1 MNEENITME
10 ELLKN
15 YDVKRIYEG
24 DILKGKVIEVTDKEV
39 TVNIGYAFDGV
50 IPKEEL
56 TYEDL
61 NPLDV
66 VKVDDEIEVYVM
78 SPNDGD
84 GYVLLSRVKAL
95 SITENDDIEEAYKS
109 GNPINVRVKE
119 EVKGGLVATY
129 GSLRIFIPASQA
141 SRERLELS
149 TLVGKNIE
157 VKIIEL
163 DFNNRKIVASRRAI
177 EEEVYEKNKKAIW
190 KTLKSGEKKLGVVTN
205 IVKYGAFVDIGGV
218 EGLIHINDLAWER
231 VYNVEDVVKVGDN
244 VEVFIGEVDTKKE
257 RLSLILIL
265 KDVAKEP
272 WELHGDSLKE
282 GEIFEGKV
290 VRLTNFGAFVEI
302 LPGIEGLV
310 HITEI
315 TDENIAKPSEVL
327 KVGQKVKVKI
337 LNVDK
342 NEKKLSLT
350 IKDAIEK
357 SNEYMQ
363 YNDSDEGVTLG
374 DLFKDFK
381 F

>member
-10 ELLKN
+10 ELLKD

-39 TVNIGYAFDGV
+39 IVNIGYAFDGV

-78 SPNDGD
+78 SPNDGE

-95 SITENDDIEEAYKS
+95 SITEKDDIEEAYKS
-109 GNPINVRVKE
+109 GKSIKVRIKE
-119 EVKGGLVATY
+119 EVKGGLVASY

-141 SRERLELS
+141 SRERIELS
-149 TLVGKNIE
+149 TLVSKNIE

-163 DFNNRKIVASRRAI
+163 NFDNRKIVASRKAI
-177 EEEVYEKNKKAIW
+177 EEEEYEKNKKSIW
-190 KTLKSGEKKLGVVTN
+190 KTLKSGEKKSGVVTN

-231 VYNVEDVVKVGDN
+231 VYNVEDVVKVGDK
-244 VEVFIGEVDTKKE
+244 VEVFIGDVDSKRE
-257 RLSLILIL
+257 RLSLIL

-272 WELHGDSLKE
+272 WEVHGDSLKE

-315 TDENIAKPSEVL
+315 TDSNIAKPSEVL

-357 SNEYMQ
+357 NSEYMQ
-363 YNDSDEGVTLG
+363 YNDSDVGVTIG
-374 DLFKDFK
+374 DLFKLI
-381 F
+381 

>member
-1 MNEENITME
+1 MDENVTME
-10 ELLKN
+10 ELLKD

-95 SITENDDIEEAYKS
+95 SITEKDDIEEAYKS

-149 TLVGKNIE
+149 TLVGRNIE

-177 EEEVYEKNKKAIW
+177 EEEVYEKNKKEIW
-190 KTLKSGEKKLGVVTN
+190 KTLKSGEKKSGVVTN

-257 RLSLILIL
+257 RLSLIL

>member
-10 ELLKN
+10 ELLKS
-15 YDVKRIYEG
+15 YDVKRIHEG

-39 TVNIGYAFDGV
+39 IVNIGYAFDGV

-66 VKVDDEIEVYVM
+66 VKKDDEIEVYVV
-78 SPNDGD
+78 SPNDGE

-95 SITENDDIEEAYKS
+95 SVTEKDDIEEAYKS
-109 GNPINVRVKE
+109 GNPIIVRVKE
-119 EVKGGLVATY
+119 EVKGGLVASY

-141 SRERLELS
+141 SRERIDLS
-149 TLVGKNIE
+149 TLIGKNIE

-163 DFNNRKIVASRRAI
+163 DFNNRKIVASRRAV
-177 EEEVYEKNKKAIW
+177 EELEYAKNKKEIW
-190 KTLKSGEKKLGVVTN
+190 KTLKSGEKKSGVVTN

-231 VYNVEDVVKVGDN
+231 VYNVEDVVKVGDK
-244 VEVFIGEVDTKKE
+244 VEVFIGEIDSKKE
-257 RLSLILIL
+257 RLSLIL

-272 WELHGDSLKE
+272 WEVHGDSLKE
-282 GEIFEGKV
+282 GKIFEGKV

-315 TDENIAKPSEVL
+315 TDSNIAKPSEVL
-327 KVGQKVKVKI
+327 TVGEKVKVKI
-337 LNVDK
+337 LNADK

-350 IKDAIEK
+350 IKDAVEK
-357 SNEYMQ
+357 NNEYMQ
-363 YNDSDEGVTLG
+363 YNDSDEGITLG

>member
-95 SITENDDIEEAYKS
+95 SITEKDDIEEAYKS

-149 TLVGKNIE
+149 TLVGRNIE

-190 KTLKSGEKKLGVVTN
+190 KTLKSGEKKSGVVTN

-257 RLSLILIL
+257 RLSLIL

>member
-149 TLVGKNIE
+149 TLVGRNIE

-190 KTLKSGEKKLGVVTN
+190 KTLKSGEKKSGVVTN

-231 VYNVEDVVKVGDN
+231 VYNVEDVVKVGDK
-244 VEVFIGEVDTKKE
+244 VEVFIGEIDTKKE
-257 RLSLILIL
+257 RLSLIL

-315 TDENIAKPSEVL
+315 TDSNIAKPSEVL
-327 KVGQKVKVKI
+327 TVGQKVKVKI

>member
-56 TYEDL
+56 TYEYL

-95 SITENDDIEEAYKS
+95 SITEKDDIEEAYKS

-141 SRERLELS
+141 SREKLELS

-190 KTLKSGEKKLGVVTN
+190 KTLKSGEKKSGVVTN

-257 RLSLILIL
+257 RLSLIL

-272 WELHGDSLKE
+272 WEVHGDSLKE
-282 GEIFEGKV
+282 GGIFEGKV

-302 LPGIEGLV
+302 LPGIEGLA

-327 KVGQKVKVKI
+327 KVGQNVKVKI

>member
-1 MNEENITME
+1 METME
-10 ELLKN
+10 DLLKE

-24 DILKGKVIEVTDKEV
+24 DILKGRVIEVTDKEV

-56 TYEDL
+56 TYDDL

-66 VKVDDEIEVYVM
+66 VKKDDEIEVYVI
-78 SPNDGD
+78 SPNDGE
-84 GYVLLSRVKAL
+84 GYVLLSRVRAL
-95 SITENDDIEEAYKS
+95 SITEKDDIEEAYNSGKS
-109 GNPINVRVKE
+109 IKVRVKE
-119 EVKGGLVATY
+119 EVKGGLVANY

-141 SRERLELS
+141 GRERIELS
-149 TLVGKNIE
+149 TLTGKSLE

-163 DFNNRKIVASRRAI
+163 DFDNRKIVGSRRAVED
-177 EEEVYEKNKKAIW
+177 EEYAKNKKEIW
-190 KTLKSGEKKLGVVTN
+190 KTLKSGEKKSGVVTN
-205 IVKYGAFVDIGGV
+205 IVKYGAFVDIGGI
-218 EGLIHINDLAWER
+218 EGLVHINDLAWER
-231 VYNVEDVVKVGDN
+231 VYNVEDVVKVGDK
-244 VEVFIGEVDTKKE
+244 VEVFIGELDPKRE
-257 RLSLILIL
+257 RISLIL

-272 WELHGDSLKE
+272 WEVHGDSLKE

-315 TDENIAKPSEVL
+315 TDQNIAKPSEVL
-327 KVGQKVKVKI
+327 EAGQKVKVKI
-337 LNVDK
+337 LNVNK

-350 IKDAIEK
+350 IKDALEK

-363 YNDSDEGVTLG
+363 YNDSDEGLTLG
-374 DLFKDFK
+374 DLFKDLK
-381 F
+381 L

>member
-119 EVKGGLVATY
+119 EVKGGLVANY

-149 TLVGKNIE
+149 TLVGRNIE

-190 KTLKSGEKKLGVVTN
+190 KTLKSGEKKSGVVTN

-257 RLSLILIL
+257 RLSLIL

>member
-61 NPLDV
+61 NPFDV
-66 VKVDDEIEVYVM
+66 VKKDDEIEVYVV
-78 SPNDGD
+78 SPNDGE

-95 SITENDDIEEAYKS
+95 SVTEKDDIEEAYKR
-109 GNPINVRVKE
+109 GNPIKVRVKE
-119 EVKGGLVATY
+119 EVKGGLVASY

-141 SRERLELS
+141 SRERVELS
-149 TLVGKNIE
+149 TLVGKNIK

-163 DFNNRKIVASRRAI
+163 DFNNRKIVASRRAV
-177 EEEVYEKNKKAIW
+177 EELEYAKNKKAIW
-190 KTLKSGEKKLGVVTN
+190 KTLKSGEKKIGVVTN

-231 VYNVEDVVKVGDN
+231 VYNVEDVVKVGDK
-244 VEVFIGEVDTKKE
+244 VEVFIGEIDTKKE
-257 RLSLILIL
+257 RLSLIL

-282 GEIFEGKV
+282 GEVFEGKV

-315 TDENIAKPSEVL
+315 TDSNIAKPSEVL
-327 KVGQKVKVKI
+327 TVGQKVKVKI

-363 YNDSDEGVTLG
+363 YNDSDEGLTLG

>member
-1 MNEENITME
+1 
-10 ELLKN
+10 
-15 YDVKRIYEG
+15 
-24 DILKGKVIEVTDKEV
+24 
-39 TVNIGYAFDGV
+39 
-50 IPKEEL
+50 
-56 TYEDL
+56 
-61 NPLDV
+61 
-66 VKVDDEIEVYVM
+66 
-78 SPNDGD
+78 
-84 GYVLLSRVKAL
+84 
-95 SITENDDIEEAYKS
+95 
-109 GNPINVRVKE
+109 
-119 EVKGGLVATY
+119 
-129 GSLRIFIPASQA
+129 
-141 SRERLELS
+141 
-149 TLVGKNIE
+149 
-157 VKIIEL
+157 
-163 DFNNRKIVASRRAI
+163 
-177 EEEVYEKNKKAIW
+177 
-190 KTLKSGEKKLGVVTN
+190 
-205 IVKYGAFVDIGGV
+205 

-231 VYNVEDVVKVGDN
+231 VYNVEDVVKVGDK
-244 VEVFIGEVDTKKE
+244 VEVFIGDVDSKRE
-257 RLSLILIL
+257 RLSLIL

-272 WELHGDSLKE
+272 WEVHGDSLKE

-290 VRLTNFGAFVEI
+290 VRLTNFGAFVEV

-315 TDENIAKPSEVL
+315 TDSNIAKPSEVL

>member
-10 ELLKN
+10 ELLKS

-24 DILKGKVIEVTDKEV
+24 DILKGKVIEVTHKEV

-61 NPLDV
+61 NTLDV
-66 VKVDDEIEVYVM
+66 VKKDDEIEVYVV
-78 SPNDGD
+78 SPNDGE

-95 SITENDDIEEAYKS
+95 SVTEKDDIEEAYKS
-109 GNPINVRVKE
+109 GNPIRVRVKE
-119 EVKGGLVATY
+119 EVKGGLVASY

-141 SRERLELS
+141 SRERIDLS
-149 TLVGKNIE
+149 TLIGKNIE

-163 DFNNRKIVASRRAI
+163 DFNNRKIVASRRAV
-177 EEEVYEKNKKAIW
+177 EELEYAKNKKEIW
-190 KTLKSGEKKLGVVTN
+190 KTLKSGEKKSGVVTN

-231 VYNVEDVVKVGDN
+231 VYNVEDVVKVGDK
-244 VEVFIGEVDTKKE
+244 VEVFIGEIDSKKE
-257 RLSLILIL
+257 RLSLIL

-272 WELHGDSLKE
+272 WEVHGDSLKE

-315 TDENIAKPSEVL
+315 TDSNIAKPSEVL
-327 KVGQKVKVKI
+327 TVEQKVKVKI

-350 IKDAIEK
+350 IKDAVEK
-357 SNEYMQ
+357 NNEYMQ
-363 YNDSDEGVTLG
+363 YNDSDEGITLG

>member
-1 MNEENITME
+1 MDENITME
-10 ELLKN
+10 ELLKD

-24 DILKGKVIEVTDKEV
+24 DILKGKVIEATDKEV
-39 TVNIGYAFDGV
+39 IVNIGYAFDGV

-95 SITENDDIEEAYKS
+95 SITEKDDIEEAYKS
-109 GNPINVRVKE
+109 GNSIKVRVKE

-129 GSLRIFIPASQA
+129 GNLRIFIPASQ
-141 SRERLELS
+141 SSHERVELS

-177 EEEVYEKNKKAIW
+177 EEVVYEKNKKAIW
-190 KTLKSGEKKLGVVTN
+190 KTLKSGEKKSGVVTN

-231 VYNVEDVVKVGDN
+231 VYNVEDVVKVGDK

-257 RLSLILIL
+257 RLSLIL

-272 WELHGDSLKE
+272 WEVHGDSLKE

-302 LPGIEGLV
+302 LPGIEGLA

-342 NEKKLSLT
+342 IEKKLSLT

>member
-95 SITENDDIEEAYKS
+95 SITEKDDIEEAYKS
-109 GNPINVRVKE
+109 GNLIKVRIKE
-119 EVKGGLVATY
+119 EVKGGLVASY

-141 SRERLELS
+141 SRERVELS

-177 EEEVYEKNKKAIW
+177 EEEVYEKNKKEIW
-190 KTLKSGEKKLGVVTN
+190 KTLKSGEKKSGVVTN

-231 VYNVEDVVKVGDN
+231 IYNVEDVVKVGDK
-244 VEVFIGEVDTKKE
+244 VEVFIGDVDTKRE
-257 RLSLILIL
+257 RLSLIL
-265 KDVAKEP
+265 KEVAKEP
-272 WELHGDSLKE
+272 WKIHGDSLKE
-282 GEIFEGKV
+282 GKIFEGKV

-315 TDENIAKPSEVL
+315 TDSNIAKPSEVL
-327 KVGQKVKVKI
+327 TVGEKVKVKI

-357 SNEYMQ
+357 NNEYMQ
-363 YNDSDEGVTLG
+363 YNDSDEGLTLG
-374 DLFKDFK
+374 ELFKDFK

>member
-50 IPKEEL
+50 ISKEEL

-61 NPLDV
+61 NPLNV
-66 VKVDDEIEVYVM
+66 VKKDDEIEVYVV
-78 SPNDGD
+78 SPNDGE

-95 SITENDDIEEAYKS
+95 SVTEKDDIEEAYKS
-109 GNPINVRVKE
+109 GNPIKVRVKE
-119 EVKGGLVATY
+119 EVKGGLVASY

-141 SRERLELS
+141 SRERIDLS
-149 TLVGKNIE
+149 TLIGKNIE

-177 EEEVYEKNKKAIW
+177 EELEYEKNKKEIW
-190 KTLKSGEKKLGVVTN
+190 KTLKSGEKKSGVVTN

-231 VYNVEDVVKVGDN
+231 VYNVEDVVKVGDK
-244 VEVFIGEVDTKKE
+244 VEVFIGEIDSKKE
-257 RLSLILIL
+257 RLSLIL

-290 VRLTNFGAFVEI
+290 VRLTNFEAFVEI

-315 TDENIAKPSEVL
+315 TDSNIAKPSEVL
-327 KVGQKVKVKI
+327 TVGQKVKVKI

-350 IKDAIEK
+350 IKDAVEK
-357 SNEYMQ
+357 NNEYMQ
-363 YNDSDEGVTLG
+363 YNDSDEGITLG

>member
-141 SRERLELS
+141 SCERLELS
-149 TLVGKNIE
+149 TLVGRNIE

-190 KTLKSGEKKLGVVTN
+190 KTLKSGEKKSGVVTN

-257 RLSLILIL
+257 RLSLIL

-337 LNVDK
+337 LNVDE

>member
-95 SITENDDIEEAYKS
+95 SITENNDIEEAYKS

-149 TLVGKNIE
+149 TLVGRNIE

-163 DFNNRKIVASRRAI
+163 DFNNRKIVASRRVI

-190 KTLKSGEKKLGVVTN
+190 KTLKSGEKKSGVVTN

-257 RLSLILIL
+257 RLSLIL

>member
-61 NPLDV
+61 NPFDV
-66 VKVDDEIEVYVM
+66 VKKDDEIEVYVV
-78 SPNDGD
+78 SPNDGE

-95 SITENDDIEEAYKS
+95 SVTEKDDIEEAYKR
-109 GNPINVRVKE
+109 GNPIKVRVKE
-119 EVKGGLVATY
+119 EVKGGLVASY

-141 SRERLELS
+141 SRERVELS

-163 DFNNRKIVASRRAI
+163 DFNNRKIVASRRAV
-177 EEEVYEKNKKAIW
+177 EELEYAKNKKAIW
-190 KTLKSGEKKLGVVTN
+190 KTLKSGEKKIGVVTN

-231 VYNVEDVVKVGDN
+231 VYNVEDVVKVGDK
-244 VEVFIGEVDTKKE
+244 VEVFIGEIDTKKE
-257 RLSLILIL
+257 RLSLIL

-282 GEIFEGKV
+282 GEVFEGKV

-315 TDENIAKPSEVL
+315 TDSNIAKPSEVL
-327 KVGQKVKVKI
+327 ICNIMIATKV
-337 LNVDK
+337 
-342 NEKKLSLT
+342 
-350 IKDAIEK
+350 
-357 SNEYMQ
+357 
-363 YNDSDEGVTLG
+363 
-374 DLFKDFK
+374 
-381 F
+381 

>member
-95 SITENDDIEEAYKS
+95 SITEKDDIEEAYKS

-163 DFNNRKIVASRRAI
+163 DFNNRKIVASRKAI
-177 EEEVYEKNKKAIW
+177 EEEEYEKNKKAIW
-190 KTLKSGEKKLGVVTN
+190 KTLKSGEKKSGVVTN

-231 VYNVEDVVKVGDN
+231 VYNVEDVVKVGDK

-257 RLSLILIL
+257 RLSLIL

-290 VRLTNFGAFVEI
+290 VRLTNFGAFVEM

-327 KVGQKVKVKI
+327 KVEQKIKVKI

>member
-10 ELLKN
+10 ELLKD

-39 TVNIGYAFDGV
+39 IVNIGYAFDGV

-78 SPNDGD
+78 SPNDGE

-95 SITENDDIEEAYKS
+95 SITEKDDIEEACKS
-109 GNPINVRVKE
+109 GNPIKVRVKE

-129 GSLRIFIPASQA
+129 GNLRIFIPASQV
-141 SRERLELS
+141 SRERIELS

-177 EEEVYEKNKKAIW
+177 EEEEYEKNKKSIW
-190 KTLKSGEKKLGVVTN
+190 KTLKSGEKKSGVVTN

-231 VYNVEDVVKVGDN
+231 VYNVEDVVKVGDK
-244 VEVFIGEVDTKKE
+244 VEVFIGDVDTKRE
-257 RLSLILIL
+257 RLSLIL

-272 WELHGDSLKE
+272 WEVHGDSLKE

-290 VRLTNFGAFVEI
+290 VRLTNFGAFVEV

-315 TDENIAKPSEVL
+315 TDSNIAKPSEVL

-337 LNVDK
+337 LNIDK

-357 SNEYMQ
+357 NSEYMQ
-363 YNDSDEGVTLG
+363 YNDSDEGVTIG
-374 DLFKDFK
+374 DLFKLI
-381 F
+381 

>member
-61 NPLDV
+61 NPFDV
-66 VKVDDEIEVYVM
+66 VKKDDEIEVYVV
-78 SPNDGD
+78 SPNDGE

-95 SITENDDIEEAYKS
+95 SVTEKDDIEEAYKR
-109 GNPINVRVKE
+109 GNPIKVRVKE
-119 EVKGGLVATY
+119 EVKGGLVASY

-141 SRERLELS
+141 SRERVELS

-163 DFNNRKIVASRRAI
+163 DFNNRKIVASRRAV
-177 EEEVYEKNKKAIW
+177 EELEYAKNKKAIW
-190 KTLKSGEKKLGVVTN
+190 KTLKSGEKKIGVVTN

-257 RLSLILIL
+257 RLSLIL

-315 TDENIAKPSEVL
+315 TDSNIAKPSEVL
-327 KVGQKVKVKI
+327 TVGQKVKVKI

-363 YNDSDEGVTLG
+363 YNDSDEGLTLG

>member
-10 ELLKN
+10 ELLKD

-39 TVNIGYAFDGV
+39 IVNIGYAFDGV

-78 SPNDGD
+78 SPNDGE

-95 SITENDDIEEAYKS
+95 SITEKDDIEEACKS
-109 GNPINVRVKE
+109 GNPIKVRVKE

-129 GSLRIFIPASQA
+129 GNLRIFIPASQV
-141 SRERLELS
+141 SRERIELS

-177 EEEVYEKNKKAIW
+177 EEEEYEKNKKSIW
-190 KTLKSGEKKLGVVTN
+190 KTLKSGEKKSGVVTN
-205 IVKYGAFVDIGGV
+205 IVKYGAFVDIGGI

-231 VYNVEDVVKVGDN
+231 VYNVEDVVKVGDK
-244 VEVFIGEVDTKKE
+244 VEVFIGDVDTKRE
-257 RLSLILIL
+257 RLSLIL

-272 WELHGDSLKE
+272 WEVHGDSLKE

-315 TDENIAKPSEVL
+315 TDSNIAKPSEVL

-337 LNVDK
+337 LNIDK

-357 SNEYMQ
+357 NSEYMQ
-363 YNDSDEGVTLG
+363 YNDSDEGVTIG
-374 DLFKDFK
+374 DLFKLI
-381 F
+381 

>member
-95 SITENDDIEEAYKS
+95 SITEKDDIEEAYKS

-149 TLVGKNIE
+149 TLVSRNIE

-190 KTLKSGEKKLGVVTN
+190 KTLKSGEKKSGVVTN

-257 RLSLILIL
+257 RLSLIL

>member
-61 NPLDV
+61 NPFDV
-66 VKVDDEIEVYVM
+66 VKKDDEIEVYVV
-78 SPNDGD
+78 SPNDGE

-95 SITENDDIEEAYKS
+95 SVTEKDDIEEAYKR
-109 GNPINVRVKE
+109 GNPIKVRVKE
-119 EVKGGLVATY
+119 EVKGGLVAIY

-141 SRERLELS
+141 SRERVELS

-163 DFNNRKIVASRRAI
+163 DFNNRKIVASRRAV
-177 EEEVYEKNKKAIW
+177 EELEYAKNKKAIW
-190 KTLKSGEKKLGVVTN
+190 KTLKSGEKKIGVVTN

-231 VYNVEDVVKVGDN
+231 VYNVEDVVKVGDK
-244 VEVFIGEVDTKKE
+244 VEVFIGEIDTKKE
-257 RLSLILIL
+257 RLSLIL

-282 GEIFEGKV
+282 GEVFEGKV

-315 TDENIAKPSEVL
+315 TDSNIAKPSEVL
-327 KVGQKVKVKI
+327 TVGQKVKVKI

-363 YNDSDEGVTLG
+363 YNDSDEGLTLG

>member
-1 MNEENITME
+1 MDENVTME
-10 ELLKN
+10 ELLKD

-149 TLVGKNIE
+149 TLVGRNIE

-190 KTLKSGEKKLGVVTN
+190 KTLKSGEKKSGVVTN

-257 RLSLILIL
+257 RLSLIL

>member
-61 NPLDV
+61 NPFDV
-66 VKVDDEIEVYVM
+66 VKKDDEIEVYVV
-78 SPNDGD
+78 SPNDGE

-95 SITENDDIEEAYKS
+95 SVTEKDDIEEAYKR
-109 GNPINVRVKE
+109 GNPIKVRVKE
-119 EVKGGLVATY
+119 EVKGGLVASY

-141 SRERLELS
+141 SRERVELS

-157 VKIIEL
+157 VIIIEL
-163 DFNNRKIVASRRAI
+163 DFNNRKIVASRRAV
-177 EEEVYEKNKKAIW
+177 EELEYAKNKKAIW
-190 KTLKSGEKKLGVVTN
+190 KTLKSGEKKIGVVTN

-231 VYNVEDVVKVGDN
+231 VYNVEDVVKVGDK
-244 VEVFIGEVDTKKE
+244 VEVFIGEIDTKKE
-257 RLSLILIL
+257 RLSLIL

-282 GEIFEGKV
+282 GEVFEGKV

-315 TDENIAKPSEVL
+315 TDSNIAKPSEVL
-327 KVGQKVKVKI
+327 TVGQKVKVKI

-363 YNDSDEGVTLG
+363 YNDSDEGLTLG

>member
-24 DILKGKVIEVTDKEV
+24 DILKGKIIEVTDKEV

-78 SPNDGD
+78 SPNDGE

-95 SITENDDIEEAYKS
+95 SITEKDDIEEAYKS

-141 SRERLELS
+141 SRERLELN

-163 DFNNRKIVASRRAI
+163 DFNNRKIVASRKAI
-177 EEEVYEKNKKAIW
+177 EEVVYEKNKKAIW
-190 KTLKSGEKKLGVVTN
+190 KTLKSGEKKSGVVTN

-231 VYNVEDVVKVGDN
+231 VYNVKDVVKVGDK
-244 VEVFIGEVDTKKE
+244 VEVFVGEVDTKKE
-257 RLSLILIL
+257 RLSLIL

-315 TDENIAKPSEVL
+315 TDSNIAKPSEVL
-327 KVGQKVKVKI
+327 TVGQKVKVKI
-337 LNVDK
+337 LNVNK

-350 IKDAIEK
+350 IKEAIEK

>member
-61 NPLDV
+61 NPFDV
-66 VKVDDEIEVYVM
+66 VKKDDEIEVYVV
-78 SPNDGD
+78 SPNDGE

-95 SITENDDIEEAYKS
+95 SVTEKDDIEEAYKR
-109 GNPINVRVKE
+109 GNPIKVRVKE
-119 EVKGGLVATY
+119 EVKGGLVASY

-141 SRERLELS
+141 SRERVELS

-163 DFNNRKIVASRRAI
+163 DFNNRKIVASRRAV
-177 EEEVYEKNKKAIW
+177 EELEYAKNKKAIW
-190 KTLKSGEKKLGVVTN
+190 KTLKSGEKKIGVVTN

-231 VYNVEDVVKVGDN
+231 VYNVEDVVKVGDK
-244 VEVFIGEVDTKKE
+244 VEVFVGEVDTKKE
-257 RLSLILIL
+257 RLSLIL

-282 GEIFEGKV
+282 GEVFEGKV

-315 TDENIAKPSEVL
+315 TDSNIAKPSEVL
-327 KVGQKVKVKI
+327 TVGQKVKVKI

-363 YNDSDEGVTLG
+363 YNDSDEGLTLG

>member
-10 ELLKN
+10 ELLKD

-39 TVNIGYAFDGV
+39 SVNIGYAFDGV

-78 SPNDGD
+78 SPNDGE

-95 SITENDDIEEAYKS
+95 SITEKDDIEEAYKS
-109 GNPINVRVKE
+109 GKSIKVRIKE
-119 EVKGGLVATY
+119 EVKGGLVASY

-141 SRERLELS
+141 SRERIELS
-149 TLVGKNIE
+149 TLVSKNIE

-163 DFNNRKIVASRRAI
+163 NFDNRKIVASRKAI
-177 EEEVYEKNKKAIW
+177 EEEEYEKNKKSIW
-190 KTLKSGEKKLGVVTN
+190 KTLKSGEKKSGVVTN
-205 IVKYGAFVDIGGV
+205 IVKYGAFVDIGGI

-231 VYNVEDVVKVGDN
+231 VYNVEDVVKVGDK
-244 VEVFIGEVDTKKE
+244 VEVFIGDVDSKRE
-257 RLSLILIL
+257 RLSLIL

-272 WELHGDSLKE
+272 WEVHGDSLKE

-290 VRLTNFGAFVEI
+290 VRLTNFGAFVEV

-315 TDENIAKPSEVL
+315 TDSNIAKPSEVL

>member
-1 MNEENITME
+1 
-10 ELLKN
+10 
-15 YDVKRIYEG
+15 
-24 DILKGKVIEVTDKEV
+24 
-39 TVNIGYAFDGV
+39 
-50 IPKEEL
+50 
-56 TYEDL
+56 
-61 NPLDV
+61 
-66 VKVDDEIEVYVM
+66 M
-78 SPNDGD
+78 SPNDGE

-95 SITENDDIEEAYKS
+95 SITEKDDIEEACKS
-109 GNPINVRVKE
+109 GNPIKVRVKE

-129 GSLRIFIPASQA
+129 GNLRIFIPASQV
-141 SRERLELS
+141 SRERIELS

-177 EEEVYEKNKKAIW
+177 EEEEYEKNKKSIW
-190 KTLKSGEKKLGVVTN
+190 KTLKSGEKKSGVVTN

-231 VYNVEDVVKVGDN
+231 VYNVEDVVKVGDK
-244 VEVFIGEVDTKKE
+244 VEVFIGDVDTKRE
-257 RLSLILIL
+257 RLSLIL

-272 WELHGDSLKE
+272 WEVHGDSLKE

-315 TDENIAKPSEVL
+315 TDSNIAKPSEVL

-337 LNVDK
+337 LNIDK

-357 SNEYMQ
+357 NSEYMQ
-363 YNDSDEGVTLG
+363 YNDSDEGVTIG
-374 DLFKDFK
+374 DLFKLI
-381 F
+381 

>member
-10 ELLKN
+10 ELLKD

-149 TLVGKNIE
+149 TLVGRNIE

-190 KTLKSGEKKLGVVTN
+190 KTLKSGEKKSGVVTN

-257 RLSLILIL
+257 RLSLIL

>member
-10 ELLKN
+10 ELLKD

-39 TVNIGYAFDGV
+39 SVNIGYAFDGV

-61 NPLDV
+61 NPLDI

-78 SPNDGD
+78 SPNDGE

-95 SITENDDIEEAYKS
+95 SITEKDDIEEAYKS
-109 GNPINVRVKE
+109 GKSIKVRIKE
-119 EVKGGLVATY
+119 EVKGGLVASY

-141 SRERLELS
+141 SRERIELS
-149 TLVGKNIE
+149 TLVSKNIE

-163 DFNNRKIVASRRAI
+163 NFDNRKIVASRKAI
-177 EEEVYEKNKKAIW
+177 EEEEYEKNKKSIW
-190 KTLKSGEKKLGVVTN
+190 KTLKSGEKKSGVVTN
-205 IVKYGAFVDIGGV
+205 IVKYGAFVDIGGI

-231 VYNVEDVVKVGDN
+231 VYNVEDVVKVGDK
-244 VEVFIGEVDTKKE
+244 VEVFIGDVDSKRE
-257 RLSLILIL
+257 RLSLIL

-272 WELHGDSLKE
+272 WEVHGDSLKE

-290 VRLTNFGAFVEI
+290 VRLTNFGAFVEV

-315 TDENIAKPSEVL
+315 TDSNIAKPSEVL

>member
-257 RLSLILIL
+257 RLSLIL

>member
-1 MNEENITME
+1 MDENITME
-10 ELLKN
+10 ELLKD

-95 SITENDDIEEAYKS
+95 SITEKDDIEGAYKS

-119 EVKGGLVATY
+119 EVKGGLVASY

-141 SRERLELS
+141 SRERVELS

-177 EEEVYEKNKKAIW
+177 EEEVYEKNKKEIW
-190 KTLKSGEKKLGVVTN
+190 KTLKSGEKKSGVVTN
-205 IVKYGAFVDIGGV
+205 IVKYGAFVDIGGI

-231 VYNVEDVVKVGDN
+231 VYNVEDVVKVGDK
-244 VEVFIGEVDTKKE
+244 VEVFIGDVDTKRE
-257 RLSLILIL
+257 RLSLIL

-272 WELHGDSLKE
+272 WEVHGESLKE
-282 GEIFEGKV
+282 GKIFEGKV
-290 VRLTNFGAFVEI
+290 VRLINFGAFVEI

-357 SNEYMQ
+357 NNEYMQ
-363 YNDSDEGVTLG
+363 YNDSDEGLTLG

>member
-39 TVNIGYAFDGV
+39 TVNIGYAFYGV
-50 IPKEEL
+50 IPREEL

-149 TLVGKNIE
+149 TLVGRNIE

-190 KTLKSGEKKLGVVTN
+190 KTLKSGEKKSGVVTN

-257 RLSLILIL
+257 RLSLIL

>member
-61 NPLDV
+61 NPFDV
-66 VKVDDEIEVYVM
+66 VKKDDEIEVYVV
-78 SPNDGD
+78 SPNDGE

-95 SITENDDIEEAYKS
+95 SVTEKDDIEEAYKR
-109 GNPINVRVKE
+109 GNPIKVRVKE
-119 EVKGGLVATY
+119 EVKGGLVASY

-141 SRERLELS
+141 SRERVELS

-163 DFNNRKIVASRRAI
+163 DFNNRKIVASRRAV
-177 EEEVYEKNKKAIW
+177 EELEYAKNKKAIW
-190 KTLKSGEKKLGVVTN
+190 KTLKSGEKKIGVVTN

-231 VYNVEDVVKVGDN
+231 VYNVEDVVKVGDK
-244 VEVFIGEVDTKKE
+244 VEVFIGDVDSKRE
-257 RLSLILIL
+257 RLSLIL

-272 WELHGDSLKE
+272 WEVHGDSLKE

-315 TDENIAKPSEVL
+315 TDSNIAKPSEVL
-327 KVGQKVKVKI
+327 TVGQKVKVKI

-363 YNDSDEGVTLG
+363 YNDSDEGLTLG

>member
-1 MNEENITME
+1 MDENITME
-10 ELLKN
+10 ELLKD

-39 TVNIGYAFDGV
+39 IVNIGYAFDGV

-84 GYVLLSRVKAL
+84 GYVLLSMVKAL
-95 SITENDDIEEAYKS
+95 SITEKDDIEEAYKS

-141 SRERLELS
+141 SREKLELS

-190 KTLKSGEKKLGVVTN
+190 KTLKSGEKKSGVVTN

-218 EGLIHINDLAWER
+218 EGLIYINDLAWER
-231 VYNVEDVVKVGDN
+231 VYNVEDVVKVGDK
-244 VEVFIGEVDTKKE
+244 VEVFVGEVDTKKE
-257 RLSLILIL
+257 RLSLIL

-272 WELHGDSLKE
+272 WEVHGDSLKE
-282 GEIFEGKV
+282 GGIFEGKV

-315 TDENIAKPSEVL
+315 TDENIAKPSELL

>member
-61 NPLDV
+61 NLFDV
-66 VKVDDEIEVYVM
+66 VKKDDEIEVYVV
-78 SPNDGD
+78 SPNDGE

-95 SITENDDIEEAYKS
+95 SVTEKDDIEEAYKS
-109 GNPINVRVKE
+109 GNPIKVRVKE
-119 EVKGGLVATY
+119 EVKGGLVASY

-141 SRERLELS
+141 SCERVELS

-163 DFNNRKIVASRRAI
+163 DFNNRKIVASRRAV
-177 EEEVYEKNKKAIW
+177 EELEYAKNKKAIW
-190 KTLKSGEKKLGVVTN
+190 KTLKSGEKKIGVVTN

-231 VYNVEDVVKVGDN
+231 VYNVEDVVKVGDK
-244 VEVFIGEVDTKKE
+244 VEVFIGEIDTKKE
-257 RLSLILIL
+257 RLSLIL

-315 TDENIAKPSEVL
+315 TDSNIAKPSEVL
-327 KVGQKVKVKI
+327 TVGQKVKVKI

-363 YNDSDEGVTLG
+363 YNDSDEGLTLG